1 MGYWDSVVFDSLFK
15 YVLMDGSFRCCVE
28 FMFCISGGGFQR
40 LRAHLYGSLLY
51 YLQIAQKP
59 EEPDT
64 LQTGRLDCQILV
76 LHEKENQACSL
87 NLFFAFV

>member
-1 MGYWDSVVFDSLFK
+1 MILSLK
-15 YVLMDGSFRCCVE
+15 LSF
-28 FMFCISGGGFQR
+28 SLLGGGDQR

-64 LQTGRLDCQILV
+64 LQTGTAASFLCAV
-76 LHEKENQACSL
+76 LNY
-87 NLFFAFV
+87 

>member
-1 MGYWDSVVFDSLFK
+1 MFLWSFLVSLPQNHK
-15 YVLMDGSFRCCVE
+15 LKLSF
-28 FMFCISGGGFQR
+28 SLLGGGDQR

-64 LQTGRLDCQILV
+64 LQTGTAQD
-76 LHEKENQACSL
+76 E
-87 NLFFAFV
+87 

>member
-1 MGYWDSVVFDSLFK
+1 MVFDE
-15 YVLMDGSFRCCVE
+15 CV
-28 FMFCISGGGFQR
+28 CVCTGGGFQR

-64 LQTGRLDCQILV
+64 LQSGIG
-76 LHEKENQACSL
+76 HEGFLS
-87 NLFFAFV
+87 F

>member
-1 MGYWDSVVFDSLFK
+1 MGCGIDLII
-15 YVLMDGSFRCCVE
+15 LSFTL
-28 FMFCISGGGFQR
+28 SGGGYQR

-64 LQTGRLDCQILV
+64 LQTGT
-76 LHEKENQACSL
+76 
-87 NLFFAFV
+87 LFYHNPMYEY

>member
-1 MGYWDSVVFDSLFK
+1 MMAYSS
-15 YVLMDGSFRCCVE
+15 YMVLIYAVL
-28 FMFCISGGGFQR
+28 GGGFQR

-64 LQTGRLDCQILV
+64 LQSGRP
-76 LHEKENQACSL
+76 CSY
-87 NLFFAFV
+87 V

>member
-1 MGYWDSVVFDSLFK
+1 MTVKTLSLRVTYISHMGYVAKLNLGQVRFYNVVFFAL
-15 YVLMDGSFRCCVE
+15 
-28 FMFCISGGGFQR
+28 SGGGYQR

-64 LQTGRLDCQILV
+64 LQTGTTQK
-76 LHEKENQACSL
+76 H
-87 NLFFAFV
+87 

>member
-1 MGYWDSVVFDSLFK
+1 MISKLLNNNVLTDGLVFICAL
-15 YVLMDGSFRCCVE
+15 L
-28 FMFCISGGGFQR
+28 GGGFQR

-64 LQTGRLDCQILV
+64 LQTGGHYAR
-76 LHEKENQACSL
+76 S
-87 NLFFAFV
+87 

>member
-1 MGYWDSVVFDSLFK
+1 MILSLK
-15 YVLMDGSFRCCVE
+15 LSF
-28 FMFCISGGGFQR
+28 SLLGGGDQR

-64 LQTGRLDCQILV
+64 LQTGTAGSFLCAV
-76 LHEKENQACSL
+76 LNY
-87 NLFFAFV
+87 

>member
-1 MGYWDSVVFDSLFK
+1 MSVTL
-15 YVLMDGSFRCCVE
+15 
-28 FMFCISGGGFQR
+28 SGGGFQR

-64 LQTGRLDCQILV
+64 LQTGTAQKYRSAESAEVSCLGFFQIKCGDFL
-76 LHEKENQACSL
+76 
-87 NLFFAFV
+87 

>member
-1 MGYWDSVVFDSLFK
+1 MSYIL
-15 YVLMDGSFRCCVE
+15 L
-28 FMFCISGGGFQR
+28 GGGYQR

-64 LQTGRLDCQILV
+64 LQTGTTQIFIFIY
-76 LHEKENQACSL
+76 
-87 NLFFAFV
+87 LFFNQLHVQSVDYDKFSELKISGII

>member
-1 MGYWDSVVFDSLFK
+1 MTVKTLSLRVTYISHRGYVAKLHLGQDRFYNVFFFFAL
-15 YVLMDGSFRCCVE
+15 
-28 FMFCISGGGFQR
+28 SGGGYQR

-64 LQTGRLDCQILV
+64 LQTGTTQK
-76 LHEKENQACSL
+76 H
-87 NLFFAFV
+87 